1 MKKFLKILIFLSFST
16 LLGCGFKVIN
26 QSEISN
32 FGIIDITTSG
42 NKSINY
48 KLKNKLLISSKSNDK
63 KLIKIFLDTTKT
75 KKIKEKNIKN
85 EITKYE
91 ILISVNINVKTIND
105 QKSTNFSV
113 LNSGDYSINTK
124 HSVSLRNEKKLID
137 LLTDEL
143 SNEIINELVLRI
155 DDL

>member
-1 MKKFLKILIFLSFST
+1 MNKFLNILIFLSST
-16 LLGCGFKVIN
+16 ALLSCGFKVVN
-26 QSEISN
+26 QSEINN
-32 FGIIDITTSG
+32 FDIMEITTSG

-48 KLKNKLLISSKSNDK
+48 KIKNNLLNNSKSNNK
-63 KLIKIFLDTTKT
+63 KLVKIFLDTNKT

-91 ILISVNINVKTIND
+91 ILISVKVKVETIND
-105 QKSTNFSV
+105 QKSIDFSV
-113 LNSGDYSINTK
+113 LNSGDYNINTK

-143 SNEIINELVLRI
+143 SNEIINEIVLKI
-155 DDL
+155 NDL